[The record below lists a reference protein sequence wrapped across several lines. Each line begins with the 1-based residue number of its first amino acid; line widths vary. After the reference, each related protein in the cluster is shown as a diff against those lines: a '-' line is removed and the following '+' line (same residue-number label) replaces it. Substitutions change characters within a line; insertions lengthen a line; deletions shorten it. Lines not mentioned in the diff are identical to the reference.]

1 MSLNI
6 KTNHTNKQR
15 FLTFLPYQVP
25 VVRDKTQEL
34 KIELFLRVDVFESDL
49 HLKNQLVVLQ
59 QNDWQS
65 SLKKIPTTLPIEW
78 FFFHIYKLRQK
89 IKIIFNRKFD
99 ENGWKEIVFPE
110 HCHLRSMRAA
120 MFLFSFNWANF

>member
-15 FLTFLPYQVP
+15 VLTFLPYQVP

-65 SLKKIPTTLPIEW
+65 SLKKNTNHPT
-78 FFFHIYKLRQK
+78 H
-89 IKIIFNRKFD
+89 
-99 ENGWKEIVFPE
+99 
-110 HCHLRSMRAA
+110 
-120 MFLFSFNWANF
+120 